1 MGNHEKTRIGRQED
15 DLTAAP
21 DASESGEFDAAAIE
35 AGRLL
40 FARPAEFVLSVAEAA
55 QLPPLGS
62 PEIAFAGRSNVGKS
76 SLLNALTGRKALAR
90 TSNTPGRTRQLNF
103 FDLDGRLTL
112 VDLPGYGYARASKT
126 NIAAWTALVNGYLK
140 GRPTLRRAMLLIDAR
155 HGLKESDREIM
166 AMLDEAAVVYQVV
179 LTKIDK
185 TKSSALETVISAITA
200 ELARHGAA
208 HPEIAATSAYTGSG
222 IAEIRA
228 TLAALA
234 PNPDME

>member
-55 QLPPLGS
+55 QLPPLGL

-112 VDLPGYGYARASKT
+112 VDLPGYGYARASKSD
-126 NIAAWTALVNGYLK
+126 IAAWTALARQYLA
-140 GRPTLRRAMLLIDAR
+140 GRATLRRLYLLVDGR
-155 HGLKESDREIM
+155 HGLKDSDRELM
-166 AMLDEAAVVYQVV
+166 DLLETAAVPYRVV
-179 LTKIDK
+179 LTKVDK
-185 TKSSALETVISAITA
+185 VKAGELEARIAEVEAEAGTRAAALTRVAASSARKSHGIETLRA
-200 ELARHGAA
+200 
-208 HPEIAATSAYTGSG
+208 EIAA
-222 IAEIRA
+222 
-228 TLAALA
+228 LAA
-234 PNPDME
+234 PG

>member
-1 MGNHEKTRIGRQED
+1 MTGANSDTGD
-15 DLTAAP
+15 D
-21 DASESGEFDAAAIE
+21 ESAAALE
-35 AGRLL
+35 AGRKL
-40 FARPAEFVLSVAEAA
+40 FARECKFFFGAA
-55 QLPPLGS
+55 SLDGLPHIGRI
-62 PEIAFAGRSNVGKS
+62 EIAFAGRSNVGKS
-76 SLLNALTGRKALAR
+76 SLINALTGHNALAR
-90 TSNTPGRTRQLNF
+90 TSRTPGRTQQINF
-103 FDLDGRLTL
+103 FDLGGRLTV